1 MMKKEVYLNE
11 YNVLMSNAIYL
22 PLASG
27 LLQAYATTIPDIQN
41 NYQFMPFLFVRNHP
55 EKIVRQYKNPGVAAF
70 SVSMWNMNL
79 SLRIAE
85 EVKKRFPECLTVFG
99 GPSVPFN
106 ALAFFQQ
113 YPFIDVAVRG
123 EGEQTFADLLLKFL
137 ESRDFRDIPGISYRD
152 CNNGEYVKNT
162 KERPFVNDLDM
173 FPSPYVEGM
182 YDYLLSEDINF
193 QAIIE
198 TNRGCPYM
206 CSYCFW
212 GRGGL
217 SKQYGFFSPDRVRKI
232 AEWCGIHRIKYVF
245 CADSNFGMF
254 KRDFEI
260 AHYFVEAKRKHGFPE
275 KFRVCYAKNAE
286 DTVFEIGKLLHKH
299 NMEKSITM
307 ARQTNYPEAASN
319 VGRKNIKM
327 ALFNKL
333 QKKYNDE
340 NIPVYTELILGLP
353 GETYESFL
361 AGIEEILQS
370 GIKNQAFVYF
380 CQVYPN
386 TELADE
392 RYRQKFNISTI
403 RIPLSETHAAVR
415 SQEIV
420 PEYEEIII
428 STASM
433 SVEDWKKMAVVSWIM
448 QLFHGLKLGFHIML
462 YLADRYHVKYIR
474 LFEYIALLKI
484 KSNRVLILKKEV
496 SDFYAALDSIL
507 QGNSR
512 MRDLHEFGDI
522 YWDQE
527 EACYLNIICKKEDF
541 YEEICVVVREYLDAM
556 GIRYDAE
563 ELKEVID
570 YQNLVIP
577 HFKSEETIE
586 HHFNRNIPE
595 YFDTYFSEKP
605 SRLTNKPQVLTIT
618 DIRNYKEDKIVFARE
633 ILLYGRKSNRML
645 RTVQWNNIDIKDELL
660 LGNLQ

>member
-1 MMKKEVYLNE
+1 MKKEVYLNE

-27 LLQAYATTIPDIQN
+27 LLQAYATTVPDIQK
-41 NYQFMPFLFVRNHP
+41 NYQFMPFLFIRNHP
-55 EKIVRQYKNPGVAAF
+55 EKIISQYKNPGVAAF

-79 SLRIAE
+79 SLTIAE
-85 EVKKRFPECLTVFG
+85 EVKKRFPGCLIVFG
-99 GPSVPFN
+99 GPNVPFN
-106 ALAFFQQ
+106 ASAFFKQ
-113 YPFIDVAVRG
+113 YPFIDVTVRG
-123 EGEQTFADLLLKFL
+123 EGEQPFADLLIRFL
-137 ESRDFRDIPGISYRD
+137 ESKDFRNIPGISYRD
-152 CNNGEYVKNT
+152 CKSGECIKNV
-162 KERPFVNDLDM
+162 KERPFVKDLDI
-173 FPSPYVEGM
+173 FPSPYLEGT

-198 TNRGCPYM
+198 TNRGCPYT

-217 SKQYGFFSPDRVRKI
+217 SKQYGFFGLDRVRKI

-245 CADSNFGMF
+245 CADSNFGIF
-254 KRDFEI
+254 KRDLEI
-260 AHYFVEAKRKHGFPE
+260 ARYFVEAKLKHGFPE

-286 DTVFEIGKLLHKH
+286 ETVFEIGKLLHKH
-299 NMEKSITM
+299 SMEKSITM

-327 ALFNKL
+327 ELFNKL

-340 NIPVYTELILGLP
+340 DVPVYTELILGLP

-392 RYRQKFNISTI
+392 KYRQKFNISTI

-415 SQEIV
+415 SREIV
-420 PEYEEIII
+420 LEYEELII

-433 SVEDWKKMAVVSWIM
+433 SVEDWKRMAVVSWIM
-448 QLFHGLKLGFHIML
+448 QVFHGLKLGFYIML
-462 YLADRYHVKYIR
+462 YLADRHHVKYTG
-474 LFEYIALLKI
+474 LFEYIALSKI
-484 KSNRVLILKKEV
+484 KSNRVVLLKKEV
-496 SDFYAALDSIL
+496 ANFYAALDSIL
-507 QGNSR
+507 QGKSR
-512 MRDLHEFGDI
+512 MRNLHEFGDI

-527 EACYLNIICKKEDF
+527 EASYLHIVCNKEEF
-541 YEEICVVVREYLDAM
+541 YDDMYEVIKEYLDNAD
-556 GIRYDAE
+556 IKYDEE

-577 HFKSEETIE
+577 HFKSEEPIE
-586 HHFNRNIPE
+586 HHFNYNIPE
-595 YFDTYFSEKP
+595 YFDTYFSEK
-605 SRLTNKPQVLTIT
+605 RRGLTNKPQVMTST
-618 DIRNYKEDKIVFARE
+618 DIRDYKEDKMVFARE
-633 ILLYGRKSNRML
+633 VLLYGRKSNRML
-645 RTVQWNNIDIKDELL
+645 RTVFWSNIDINNELL
-660 LGNLQ
+660 LST